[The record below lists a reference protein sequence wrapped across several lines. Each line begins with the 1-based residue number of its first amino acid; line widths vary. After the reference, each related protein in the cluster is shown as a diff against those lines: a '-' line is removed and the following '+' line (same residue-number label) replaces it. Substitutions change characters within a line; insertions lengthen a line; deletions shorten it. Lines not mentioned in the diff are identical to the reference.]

1 MASLLFYAFLPSP
14 FAGPAPLNLIPLN
27 LLIMLACVYSDYLLA
42 RPIYLYGKGRPQA
55 RAALYFCAVKNIL
68 LFVAL
73 SSVSQLGLMA
83 MPVGVAIYAFTS
95 LGYLIDLYNGE
106 ADLITS
112 VYDYGLFCCFFG
124 KIYVGPVVSCND
136 FITQLHR
143 PSRPSLTR
151 MGGGFVWIIHG
162 LAKKF
167 ILADSILVLSG
178 QLKAIDY
185 TEKTV
190 FSVWL
195 LLVCYIFAAYFTL
208 SGYSDMARGVGALLG
223 LDLPENFH
231 YPLQADSVTDFFSR
245 FNISAYRFVR
255 KYVYGALGA
264 EDNGPLATTLNIML
278 ITMLM
283 GLWYGVSVNFL
294 VWGASLGLVIVLE
307 TVFGERFLHR
317 VPLLLRRLY
326 TFVCIVISF
335 VWFSTQNL
343 SQAFFYLQTMFGL
356 ERASYDLFPPS
367 LIDEYSLYLAS
378 SNWLLLLLC
387 AFFCTS
393 LTSRTARRLG
403 SRRPLAAGFLSV
415 LSNLLLLAV
424 VLAFMV

>member
-1 MASLLFYAFLPSP
+1 MRLF
-14 FAGPAPLNLIPLN
+14 PLNLAV
-27 LLIMLACVYSDYLLA
+27 MLACVYSDYLLA

-55 RAALYFCAVKNIL
+55 RAALYFCAAKNIL
-68 LFVAL
+68 LFVIL
-73 SSVSQLGLMA
+73 SSVGQLGILN
-83 MPVGVAIYAFTS
+83 MPVGVAVYAFTS

-106 ADLITS
+106 ADLVTS
-112 VYDYGLFCCFFG
+112 PYDYGLFCFFFG
-124 KIYVGPVVSCND
+124 KIYVGPIVSCND
-136 FITQLHR
+136 FVSQLHR
-143 PSRPSLTR
+143 PRSFSLTR
-151 MGGGFVWIIHG
+151 MGNGFVWVIHG
-162 LAKKF
+162 MAKKV
-167 ILADSILVLSG
+167 ILADGVLALASRL
-178 QLKAIDY
+178 QAIDY

-190 FSVWL
+190 FSMWL

-208 SGYSDMARGVGALLG
+208 SGYSDMARGTGALLG

-317 VPLLLRRLY
+317 VPALFRRIY
-326 TFVCIVISF
+326 TFVCIVLSF
-335 VWFSTQNL
+335 VWFSTQSLNQ
-343 SQAFFYLQTMFGL
+343 SFFYLQTMLGL
-356 ERASYDLFPPS
+356 SRDTYNLAAPVFV
-367 LIDEYSLYLAS
+367 DEYSLYLAS
-378 SNWLLLLLC
+378 SNWLLLTLC
-387 AFFCTS
+387 VFFCTG
-393 LTSRTARRLG
+393 LTTRTARRLA
-403 SRRPLAAGFLSV
+403 SRKPLLVETVSAAA
-415 LSNLLLLAV
+415 NLLLLAV